1 MSAADN
7 SRDRP
12 VPTERVFLFFGYG
25 SEYSLH
31 DLYVYMREVGHECVE
46 IDMLNHPDVVGA
58 LRALEGRQVIFLT
71 SAHLLYDDQN
81 FFYYKTHRKVVSA
94 LHVISTLKP
103 VASIYYPH
111 DLKDPVKEEEL
122 PYLPLFDLFL
132 SPLAKLQDL
141 EAFVPVK
148 QVGWIK
154 RQRSTAPVM
163 PEDFNPPRKVFFTGA
178 YQYYLN
184 LGFDSF
190 YKEYQP
196 LFDAG
201 IAVKLPL
208 WHEAERF
215 EEFLRARGVTVYPSQ
230 ANSIHVMEE
239 NEVIFTQA
247 LSSVGIEACGVGK
260 RVCYIKN
267 SVLDYKD
274 PVQELENV
282 GHIFFAETP
291 EQAAAVQND
300 AFVPNTPSLDYFDF
314 PGALH
319 AILEVAAAGAIG

>member
-1 MSAADN
+1 MSAAD
-7 SRDRP
+7 SSGGRP
-12 VPTERVFLFFGYG
+12 VAGERAFLFFGYG

-31 DLYVYMREVGHECVE
+31 DLCTYLKQAGHDCVE
-46 IDMLNHPDVVGA
+46 IDMLSHPDVMGA
-58 LRALEGRQVIFLT
+58 LRALEGRTVVFLT
-71 SAHLLYDDQN
+71 SAHPLYDDQN

-132 SPLAKLQDL
+132 SPLEKLQAL
-141 EAFVPVK
+141 EALVPVK

-154 RQRSTAPVM
+154 RQRSTARVM
-163 PEDFNPPRKVFFTGA
+163 PEDFNPRRKVFFTGA

-184 LGFDSF
+184 LGFDHF
-190 YKEYQP
+190 YKEYAP

-201 IAVKLPL
+201 VAVKLPL
-208 WHEAERF
+208 WHETERF
-215 EEFLRARGVTVYPSQ
+215 EEFLRARGVTVYPSH

-247 LSSVGIEACGVGK
+247 LSSVSIEACGIGK

-274 PVQELENV
+274 PLQELENM

-300 AFVPNTPSLDYFDF
+300 AFLPNTPSLDYFDF
-314 PGALH
+314 PGALQ
-319 AILEVAAAGAIG
+319 AILEVATAGALG